1 MTLLV
6 DAVKGRV
13 SAACV
18 GGKIEA
24 NNCKASLKDMPSEHV
39 AVDLDCV
46 TSKQVDGAKRA
57 DYVYVANDGSVAV
70 IEIKKG
76 SVDVENVT
84 DQLQGGA
91 DIADE
96 RLLPK
101 DATLVFRPVLVR
113 GGSGKEKHERR
124 KRKRNRI
131 RFRGERYDVVPLKCG
146 APLNAAFL

>member
-6 DAVKGRV
+6 DAVKERV

-18 GGKIEA
+18 GGKIRA
-24 NNCKASLKDMPSEHV
+24 NKCGVSLKGMPSEHV
-39 AVDLDCV
+39 VVDLDCA
-46 TSKQVDGAKRA
+46 TSKQVGGAKRA

-76 SVDVENVT
+76 SVGIESVV

-101 DATLVFRPVLVR
+101 GATLVFRPVLVR
-113 GGSGKEKHERR
+113 RGSGKEKHERR

-131 RFRGERYDVVPLKCG
+131 RFRDEGYDIVPIKCG
-146 APLNAAFL
+146 APLNTAFL

>member
-18 GGKIEA
+18 GGKIRA
-24 NNCKASLKDMPSEHV
+24 NKCGVSLEGTPPEHV
-39 AVDLDCV
+39 AVDLDCA
-46 TSKQVDGAKRA
+46 TPKQVDGAKRA

-76 SVDVENVT
+76 SVGIESVV

-96 RLLPK
+96 RLLPE

-124 KRKRNRI
+124 KRKQNRI
-131 RFRGERYDVVPLKCG
+131 RFRDVDYDVVPIKCG
-146 APLNAAFL
+146 TQLSTAFL

>member
-76 SVDVENVT
+76 SVGIERVV

-91 DIADE
+91 DIADK
-96 RLLPK
+96 RLLPN

-113 GGSGKEKHERR
+113 GGSGKAKHERQ
-124 KRKRNRI
+124 KRKRDRVC
-131 RFRGERYDVVPLKCG
+131 FRNVDYDIVPIKCG
-146 APLNAAFL
+146 APLNTAFL

>member
-18 GGKIEA
+18 GGKIRA
-24 NNCKASLKDMPSEHV
+24 NKCGVSLEGTPPEHV
-39 AVDLDCV
+39 AVDLDCA

-113 GGSGKEKHERR
+113 RGSGKEKHERR

-131 RFRGERYDVVPLKCG
+131 RFRDVDYDVVPLKCG

>member
-1 MTLLV
+1 MLV

-18 GGKIEA
+18 GGKIRA
-24 NNCKASLKDMPSEHV
+24 NKCGVSLEGTPPEHV
-39 AVDLDCV
+39 AVDLDCA
-46 TSKQVDGAKRA
+46 TPKQIGGAKRA

-76 SVDVENVT
+76 SVGIESVV

-96 RLLPK
+96 RLLPE

-124 KRKRNRI
+124 KRKQNRI
-131 RFRGERYDVVPLKCG
+131 RFRDVDYDVVPIKCG
-146 APLNAAFL
+146 TQLSTAFL

>member
-18 GGKIEA
+18 GGKIRA
-24 NNCKASLKDMPSEHV
+24 NKCGVSLKGMPSEHV
-39 AVDLDCV
+39 VVDLDCA
-46 TSKQVDGAKRA
+46 TSKQVDGAKCA

-76 SVDVENVT
+76 SVDVESVV

-101 DATLVFRPVLVR
+101 GATLVFRPVLVR
-113 GGSGKEKHERR
+113 AGSGKEKHERR

-131 RFRGERYDVVPLKCG
+131 RFRHVDYDVVPIKCG
-146 APLNAAFL
+146 APLNTAFL